1 VQAILTITASF
12 VLTTVLGGLLGAYLQ
27 RRTWDHQNDV
37 RVEESGL
44 SRADEISHQVM
55 RLLDK
60 RLYRMLRLYVACRTG
75 HADAVGQQS
84 REERLH
90 SYDAVLFEWND
101 QLNSTLALI
110 GTYFGKAARDWLEAE
125 IYLGFQRVGA
135 RLEDLYR
142 LSIVDAERR
151 GVEDEVRQG
160 LNDLN
165 HGVYSLG
172 VFLAG
177 QVLARQVGRQ
187 ALHPVQSVQSPGE
200 VGGRGIPL
208 LSPKPPGHPA
218 G

>member
-1 VQAILTITASF
+1 MNPIVTIAVSF
-12 VLTTVLGGLLGAYLQ
+12 VLTTVVGGLIGTYLQ
-27 RRTWDHQNDV
+27 RRTWDHQNHV

-75 HADAVGQQS
+75 HTDAEGQETRQ
-84 REERLH
+84 ERLH
-90 SYDAVLFEWND
+90 DYDAVLFEWND

-110 GTYFGKAARDWLEAE
+110 GTYFGRAARDWLEAE
-125 IYLGFQRVGA
+125 VYLGFQLVGA

-142 LSIVDAERR
+142 LSTVDAERR
-151 GVEDEVRQG
+151 GVEDEVRGG

-165 HGVYSLG
+165 DRVYRLG

-177 QVLARQVGRQ
+177 QVLARRVGRQ
-187 ALHPVQSVQSPGE
+187 ALQPIHYVQSPGE
-200 VGGRGIPL
+200 VAGRGIPML
-208 LSPKPPGHPA
+208 TPTATRKSTG
-218 G
+218 